1 MLRELLLGFVKLHV
15 LHHAG
20 QEPVYGVWLAEEL
33 RRHGY
38 DIGPGTLYPMLHQLE
53 HKGYLL
59 SEKRV
64 IDGRARKY
72 YTLTAAGRAALEEAR
87 VKATELLDE
96 IAGEPS
102 S

>member
-20 QEPVYGVWLAEEL
+20 QEAVYGVWLAEEL

-38 DIGPGTLYPMLHQLE
+38 DLGPGTLYPMLHQLE

-72 YTLTAAGRAALEEAR
+72 YTLTPTGRAALEEAR
-87 VKATELLDE
+87 AKATELLDE
-96 IAGEPS
+96 IAGEPTP
-102 S
+102 